1 MNDTTT
7 KPTIN
12 VTVSRMTDAIAVGAK
27 GTLKRNLVG
36 TTDGDY
42 PQTLEFEFFGK
53 NVDLLE
59 GVRPGDVVEIKYDL
73 RGREWTNPNTGK
85 TSVFVTLSAFGLT
98 NMMDDIPPASTEPV
112 AAQQRPQQQQNTPP
126 NPPGAKITVADA
138 DEIDEVLP
146 F

>member
-1 MNDTTT
+1 MNE
-7 KPTIN
+7 KPAYMAT
-12 VTVSRMTDAIAVGAK
+12 VTVSRLTDAIAVGSK

-42 PQTLEFEFFGK
+42 PQTLDFEFFGK

-59 GVRPGDVVEIKYDL
+59 DVRPGDVVEVKFDL

-85 TSVFVTLSAFGLT
+85 TSVFVTLSAYGLH
-98 NMMDDIPPASTEPV
+98 NLMGEIPPSSNEPHP
-112 AAQQRPQQQQNTPP
+112 PQQQKQNTPP